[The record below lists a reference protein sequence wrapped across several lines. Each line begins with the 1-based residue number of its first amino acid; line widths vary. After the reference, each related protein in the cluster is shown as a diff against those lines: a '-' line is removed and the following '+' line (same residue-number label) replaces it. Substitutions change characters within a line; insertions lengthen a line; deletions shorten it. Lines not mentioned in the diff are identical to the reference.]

1 MRDEERT
8 LEGVLKWEKLK
19 KEECERRAVKT
30 SCLFP

>member
-8 LEGVLKWEKLK
+8 LEGVLKREKLK
-19 KEECERRAVKT
+19 KGEWERRAVKT